1 MRKSIY
7 CILFLLITTLMG
19 AADKPPK
26 ANRII
31 SDAKSRAVAEHKSIF
46 LVFGAS
52 WCPGCHSLNT
62 FLKDPEVAAI
72 FDKYFVMAELN
83 VAEEMG
89 DHPERNN
96 EGSLELL
103 QKYGGISPKGDV
115 ALPFFVVLDGKGS
128 ELVTSNRAGKGKD
141 PSQAIGFPTEPEE
154 IRWFIQMMKR
164 GADALTADEAQT
176 IEEKLRKA
184 GEDE

>member
-7 CILFLLITTLMG
+7 CILFLLIATLMG

-26 ANRII
+26 ANHII
-31 SDAKSRAVAEHKSIF
+31 ADAKSRAAAEHKAIF
-46 LVFGAS
+46 LIFGAS
-52 WCPGCHSLNT
+52 WCPGCHTLDS
-62 FLKDPEVAAI
+62 FLKVTEVKTI
-72 FDKYFVMAELN
+72 FDKYFVVAELN
-83 VAEEMG
+83 VAEDLG

-103 QKYGGISPKGDV
+103 QKYGGVSPKGDV
-115 ALPFFVVLDGKGS
+115 ALPFFVVLDSKGS

-154 IRWFIQMMKR
+154 IRWFVQMMKR

-184 GEDE
+184 DEEE